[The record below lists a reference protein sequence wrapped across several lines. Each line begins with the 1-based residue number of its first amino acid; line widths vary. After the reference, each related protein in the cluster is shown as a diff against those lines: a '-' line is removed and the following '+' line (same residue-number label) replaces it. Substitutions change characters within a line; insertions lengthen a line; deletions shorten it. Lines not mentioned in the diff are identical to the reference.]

1 MSEAIYQAFVSIGWW
16 EILVTMCNTLITF
29 LIIKKLLFKPV
40 KKMLAAREQEVQAMY
55 GAAEQT
61 QSEAESLR
69 QEYTERLSQAKAEA
83 AEIVGSATR
92 RAAVRSEEILRESS
106 QQAAAMMK
114 KAENTIEQERKKV
127 MNELK
132 DEVAGLSVMIAS
144 KVVERDVKQADHD
157 RFIEEFI
164 DKVG

>member
-1 MSEAIYQAFVSIGWW
+1 MQAIYSNAEKAQT
-16 EILVTMCNTLITF
+16 E
-29 LIIKKLLFKPV
+29 
-40 KKMLAAREQEVQAMY
+40 
-55 GAAEQT
+55 AEQMR
-61 QSEAESLR
+61 S
-69 QEYTERLSQAKAEA
+69 EYTERLSRAKAEA

-92 RAAVRSEEILRESS
+92 RATVRSEEILKESS

-114 KAENTIEQERKKV
+114 KAENTIEQERKKA

-132 DEVAGLSVMIAS
+132 DEVASLSVMIAS
-144 KVVERDVKQADHD
+144 KVVERDIKDADHE

>member
-1 MSEAIYQAFVSIGWW
+1 MPDVFQSFVYINWW
-16 EILVTMCNTLITF
+16 NILVTMCNTLITF
-29 LIIKKLLFKPV
+29 AIIKKFLFKPV
-40 KKMLAAREQEVQAMY
+40 RKMLAAREEEVQAMY
-55 GAAEQT
+55 GNAEKVQTEAEQMR
-61 QSEAESLR
+61 S
-69 QEYTERLSQAKAEA
+69 EYTERLAKAKEEA

-92 RAAVRSEEILRESS
+92 RATVRSEEILKESS

-114 KAENTIEQERKKV
+114 KAESTIEQERKKA

-132 DEVAGLSVMIAS
+132 DEVASLSVMIAS
-144 KVVERDVKQADHD
+144 KVVERDIKDADHE

>member
-1 MSEAIYQAFVSIGWW
+1 MAEFQSFVYINWW
-16 EILVTMCNTLITF
+16 NILVTMCNTLITF
-29 LIIKKLLFKPV
+29 AIIKKFLFKPV
-40 KKMLAAREQEVQAMY
+40 RKMLAAREEEVQAMY
-55 GAAEQT
+55 GNAEKAQTEAEQMR
-61 QSEAESLR
+61 S
-69 QEYTERLSQAKAEA
+69 EYTERLAKAKEEA

-92 RAAVRSEEILRESS
+92 RATVRSEEILKESS

-114 KAENTIEQERKKV
+114 KAESTIEQERKKA

-132 DEVAGLSVMIAS
+132 DEVASLSVMIAS
-144 KVVERDVKQADHD
+144 KVVERDVKEADHE

>member
-1 MSEAIYQAFVSIGWW
+1 MEYCRYDLQYADYLFDYQKV
-16 EILVTMCNTLITF
+16 
-29 LIIKKLLFKPV
+29 P
-40 KKMLAAREQEVQAMY
+40 VQA
-55 GAAEQT
+55 GQEAAERAQT
-61 QSEAESLR
+61 EAESLR
-69 QEYTERLSQAKAEA
+69 SEYTERLSKAKEEA

-92 RAAVRSEEILRESS
+92 RATVRSEEILRESS

-114 KAENTIEQERKKV
+114 KAENTIEQERRKA

-132 DEVAGLSVMIAS
+132 DEVASLSVMIAS
-144 KVVERDVKQADHD
+144 RVVERDVKEADHE

>member
-1 MSEAIYQAFVSIGWW
+1 MSEAIYQSFVYINWW
-16 EILVTMCNTLITF
+16 NIVVTICNTLITF
-29 LIIKKLLFKPV
+29 LIIKKFLFKPV
-40 KKMLAAREQEVQAMY
+40 KKMLAAREEEVQGMY
-55 GAAEQT
+55 GAAEKT
-61 QSEAESLR
+61 QAEAEQMR
-69 QEYTERLSQAKAEA
+69 REYTERLAKAKEEA

-92 RAAVRSEEILRESS
+92 RATVRSEEILRESS

-114 KAENTIEQERKKV
+114 KAENTIEQERKKA

-132 DEVAGLSVMIAS
+132 DEVASLSVMIAS
-144 KVVERDVKQADHD
+144 KVVERDVKEADHE

>member
-1 MSEAIYQAFVSIGWW
+1 MSEAIYQSFVYINWWNIVVTIG
-16 EILVTMCNTLITF
+16 NTLITF
-29 LIIKKLLFKPV
+29 LIIKKFLFKPV
-40 KKMLAAREQEVQAMY
+40 KKMLAAREEEVQGMY
-55 GAAEQT
+55 GAAEKT
-61 QSEAESLR
+61 QAEAEQMR
-69 QEYTERLSQAKAEA
+69 REYTERLAKAKEEA

-92 RAAVRSEEILRESS
+92 RATVRSEEILKESS

-114 KAENTIEQERKKV
+114 KAENTIEQERKKA

-132 DEVAGLSVMIAS
+132 DEVASLSVMIAS

>member
-1 MSEAIYQAFVSIGWW
+1 MGFESFVYSNGWN
-16 EILVTMCNTLITF
+16 IFGTMCNTLITF
-29 LIIKKLLFKPV
+29 LIIKKFLFGPV
-40 KKMLAAREQEVQAMY
+40 RKMLAAREEEVQTMY
-55 GAAEQT
+55 ANAEQA
-61 QSEAESLR
+61 QSEAENLR
-69 QEYTERLSQAKAEA
+69 VEYTTRLSKAKEEA

-92 RAAVRSEEILRESS
+92 RATVRSEEILKESS

-114 KAENTIEQERKKV
+114 KAESTIEQERKKA

-132 DEVAGLSVMIAS
+132 DEVASLSVMIAS

>member
-1 MSEAIYQAFVSIGWW
+1 MPDVFQSFVSLGWW

-29 LIIKKLLFKPV
+29 AIIKKFLFKPV
-40 KKMLAAREQEVQAMY
+40 RKMLAAREEEVQAMY
-55 GAAEQT
+55 GNAEKAQTEAEQMR
-61 QSEAESLR
+61 S
-69 QEYTERLSQAKAEA
+69 EYTQRLAKAKEEA

-92 RAAVRSEEILRESS
+92 RATVRSEEILKESS

-114 KAENTIEQERKKV
+114 KAESTIEQERKKA

-132 DEVAGLSVMIAS
+132 DEVASLSVMIAS
-144 KVVERDVKQADHD
+144 KVVERDIKDADHE

>member
-114 KAENTIEQERKKV
+114 KAENTIEQERKKA

-144 KVVERDVKQADHD
+144 KVVERDVKQADHE

>member
-29 LIIKKLLFKPV
+29 LIIKKFLFKPV
-40 KKMLAAREQEVQAMY
+40 KKMLAAREEEVQAIY
-55 GAAEQT
+55 SNAEKAQTEAEQMR
-61 QSEAESLR
+61 S
-69 QEYTERLSQAKAEA
+69 EYTERLSKAKAEA

-92 RAAVRSEEILRESS
+92 RATVRSEEILRESS

-114 KAENTIEQERKKV
+114 KAENTIEQERRKA

-132 DEVAGLSVMIAS
+132 DEVASLSVMIAS
-144 KVVERDVKQADHD
+144 KVVERDVKEADHE

>member
-1 MSEAIYQAFVSIGWW
+1 MPDVFQSFVYINWW
-16 EILVTMCNTLITF
+16 NILVTMCNTLITF
-29 LIIKKLLFKPV
+29 AIIKKFLFKPV
-40 KKMLAAREQEVQAMY
+40 RKMLAAREEEVQAMY
-55 GAAEQT
+55 GNAEKIQTEAEQMR
-61 QSEAESLR
+61 S
-69 QEYTERLSQAKAEA
+69 EYTERLAKAKEEA

-92 RAAVRSEEILRESS
+92 RATVRSEEILKESS

-114 KAENTIEQERKKV
+114 KAESTIEQERKKA

-132 DEVAGLSVMIAS
+132 DEVASLSVMIAS
-144 KVVERDVKQADHD
+144 KVVERDIKDADHE

>member
-1 MSEAIYQAFVSIGWW
+1 MPDIFQSFVYINWW
-16 EILVTMCNTLITF
+16 NILVTMCNTLITF
-29 LIIKKLLFKPV
+29 AIIKKFLFKPV
-40 KKMLAAREQEVQAMY
+40 RKMLAAREEEVQAMY
-55 GAAEQT
+55 GNAEKAQTEAEQMR
-61 QSEAESLR
+61 S
-69 QEYTERLSQAKAEA
+69 EYTERLAKAKEEA

-92 RAAVRSEEILRESS
+92 RATVRSEEILKESS

-114 KAENTIEQERKKV
+114 KAESTIEQERKKA

-132 DEVAGLSVMIAS
+132 DEVASLSVMIAS
-144 KVVERDVKQADHD
+144 KVVERDVKDADHE

>member
-29 LIIKKLLFKPV
+29 LIIKKFLFKPV
-40 KKMLAAREQEVQAMY
+40 KKMLAAREEEVKAIY
-55 GAAEQT
+55 SNAEKA
-61 QSEAESLR
+61 QSEAEQMRS
-69 QEYTERLSQAKAEA
+69 EYTERLSKAKAEA

-92 RAAVRSEEILRESS
+92 RATVRSKEILRESS

-114 KAENTIEQERKKV
+114 KAENTIEQERKKA

-132 DEVAGLSVMIAS
+132 DEVASLSVMIAS
-144 KVVERDVKQADHD
+144 KVVERDVKEADHE

>member
-29 LIIKKLLFKPV
+29 LIIKKFLFKPV
-40 KKMLAAREQEVQAMY
+40 KKMLAAREEEVKAIY
-55 GAAEQT
+55 SNAEKA
-61 QSEAESLR
+61 QSEAEQMRS
-69 QEYTERLSQAKAEA
+69 EYIERLSKAKAEA

-92 RAAVRSEEILRESS
+92 RATVRSEEILRESS

-114 KAENTIEQERKKV
+114 KAENTIEQERKKA

-132 DEVAGLSVMIAS
+132 DEVASLSVMIAS
-144 KVVERDVKQADHD
+144 KVVERDVKEADHE

>member
-40 KKMLAAREQEVQAMY
+40 KSMLAAREEEVQAMY
-55 GAAEQT
+55 GAAEQA

-106 QQAAAMMK
+106 QQAAAMVK
-114 KAENTIEQERKKV
+114 KAENTIEQERKKA

-132 DEVAGLSVMIAS
+132 DEVASLSIMIAS
-144 KVVERDVKQADHD
+144 KVVERDVKQADHE
-157 RFIEEFI
+157 RFIEAFI

>member
-1 MSEAIYQAFVSIGWW
+1 MPDVFQSFVSLGWW

-29 LIIKKLLFKPV
+29 AIIKKFLFKPV
-40 KKMLAAREQEVQAMY
+40 RKMLAAREEEVQAMY
-55 GAAEQT
+55 GNAEKAQTEAEQMR
-61 QSEAESLR
+61 S
-69 QEYTERLSQAKAEA
+69 EYTQRLAKAKEEA

-92 RAAVRSEEILRESS
+92 RATVRSEEILKESS

-114 KAENTIEQERKKV
+114 KAENTIEQERKKA

-132 DEVAGLSVMIAS
+132 DEVASLSVMIAS
-144 KVVERDVKQADHD
+144 KVVERDIKDADHE

>member
-1 MSEAIYQAFVSIGWW
+1 MSEAIYQSFVSLGWW

-29 LIIKKLLFKPV
+29 AIIKKFLFKPV
-40 KKMLAAREQEVQAMY
+40 RKMLAAREEEVQAMY
-55 GAAEQT
+55 GNAEKAQTEAEQMR
-61 QSEAESLR
+61 S
-69 QEYTERLSQAKAEA
+69 EYTQRLAKAKEEA

-92 RAAVRSEEILRESS
+92 RATVRSEEILKESS

-114 KAENTIEQERKKV
+114 KAESTIEQERKKA

-132 DEVAGLSVMIAS
+132 DEVASLSVMIAS
-144 KVVERDVKQADHD
+144 KVVERDIKDADHE